1 MTSKGTT
8 MNGLE
13 ALALIRPLEFNGYQD
28 ASSSDWT
35 KVLARFPL
43 FLGINR
49 RRVRKLVRKGTVIEF
64 AAGDRVFSSEGGADF
79 LYVILGGTAKAVGKP
94 AARTLTV
101 GDYFGELAPLA
112 RSPRSA
118 TVVATE
124 GLHVMR
130 FPWHSVLELARRHP
144 AITLRMLA
152 NVSVQF
158 QRLETQAMRSG

>member
-79 LYVILGGTAKAVGKP
+79 LYVILGVRPRRWASP
-94 AARTLTV
+94 RP
-101 GDYFGELAPLA
+101 E
-112 RSPRSA
+112 RSPSA
-118 TVVATE
+118 TTSAS
-124 GLHVMR
+124 
-130 FPWHSVLELARRHP
+130 WRHWP
-144 AITLRMLA
+144 EVHGRQP
-152 NVSVQF
+152 SSR
-158 QRLETQAMRSG
+158 QRDS